1 MSTSQEGQLATAQR
15 RQFVREHRTA
25 IFGYGRRDHG
35 PAMTVLYYLMDGDD
49 LLISTMLAR
58 GKAKAVQ
65 RDPKVSLCVLDENWP
80 PTYITLFCDA
90 VLEATV
96 ESDLE
101 AVVDVLVG
109 VLELMAGRELDA
121 SAREQATKMAIKEDR
136 VVIRLKPYA
145 SFMTPPRH
153 VQTEADLET
162 LTHWTS
168 SSLPWNEAT
177 EETKETKETKE
188 TEETAE

>member
-1 MSTSQEGQLATAQR
+1 MTTAQQGQMTPAQR

-25 IFGYGRRDHG
+25 IFGYGRKDHG

-58 GKAKAVQ
+58 GKAKAV
-65 RDPKVSLCVLDENWP
+65 RRNPKVSLCVLDENWP

-90 VLEATV
+90 TIEATV
-96 ESDLE
+96 NDDLD

-121 SAREQATKMAIKEDR
+121 SAREHATKMAVKEDR
-136 VVIRLKPYA
+136 VVLRLKPYA

-153 VQTEADLET
+153 VTGEQDLET

-168 SSLPWNEAT
+168 SSLPWD
-177 EETKETKETKE
+177 
-188 TEETAE
+188 AE

>member
-1 MSTSQEGQLATAQR
+1 MSTAQEGQMTPAQR

-25 IFGYGRRDHG
+25 IFGYGRKDDG

-58 GKAKAVQ
+58 GKAKAV
-65 RDPKVSLCVLDENWP
+65 RRNPKVSLCVLDENWP

-90 VLEATV
+90 VIEATV
-96 ESDLE
+96 SDDLD

-121 SAREQATKMAIKEDR
+121 SAREHATKMAVKEDR
-136 VVIRLKPYA
+136 VVLRLKPYA

-153 VQTEADLET
+153 ISSERDLDT

-168 SSLPWNEAT
+168 SSLPWN
-177 EETKETKETKE
+177 
-188 TEETAE
+188 AE

>member
-1 MSTSQEGQLATAQR
+1 MTTAQEGQMSPGQR
-15 RQFVREHRTA
+15 RKFVREHRTA
-25 IFGYGRRDHG
+25 IFGYGRKDHG

-65 RDPKVSLCVLDENWP
+65 RNPKVSLCVLDENWP
-80 PTYITLFCDA
+80 PTYITLFCNA
-90 VLEATV
+90 TIEATV
-96 ESDLE
+96 NDDLD

-121 SAREQATKMAIKEDR
+121 SAREHATKMAVKEDR
-136 VVIRLKPYA
+136 VVLRLKPYA

-153 VQTEADLET
+153 VNTEADLDT

-168 SSLPWNEAT
+168 SSLPWNE
-177 EETKETKETKE
+177 E
-188 TEETAE
+188 

>member
-1 MSTSQEGQLATAQR
+1 MTTSQQGQMTPAQR

-25 IFGYGRRDHG
+25 IFGYGRKDDG
-35 PAMTVLYYLMDGDD
+35 PAMTVLYYIMDGDD
-49 LLISTMLAR
+49 LLVSTMMAR

-65 RDPKVSLCVLDENWP
+65 RNPKVSLCVLDENWP

-90 VLEATV
+90 VIEATV
-96 ESDLE
+96 SDNPD
-101 AVVDVLVG
+101 AVTDLLLR

-121 SAREQATKMAIKEDR
+121 SAREHAREMAIAEER
-136 VVIRLKPYA
+136 VVVRLKPYA

-153 VQTEADLET
+153 VAGEQDLET

-168 SSLPWNEAT
+168 SSLPWDAQ
-177 EETKETKETKE
+177 
-188 TEETAE
+188 

>member
-1 MSTSQEGQLATAQR
+1 MTTSQEGQLTPEQR

-25 IFGYGRRDHG
+25 IFGYGRRDDG

-58 GKAKAVQ
+58 GKAKAV
-65 RDPKVSLCVLDENWP
+65 RRNPKVSLCVLDENWP

-90 VLEATV
+90 AIEATV
-96 ESDLE
+96 SDDLE
-101 AVVDVLVG
+101 VVVDVLVR
-109 VLELMAGRELDA
+109 VLELMAGRKLDD
-121 SAREQATKMAIKEDR
+121 SARDHATKMAVKEDR
-136 VVIRLKPYA
+136 VVLRLKPYA

-153 VQTEADLET
+153 VHSEQDLDT

-168 SSLPWNEAT
+168 SSLPWN
-177 EETKETKETKE
+177 
-188 TEETAE
+188 AENDESASGYGGDR

>member
-1 MSTSQEGQLATAQR
+1 MDRDQR

-25 IFGYGRRDHG
+25 VFGYGRRDDG

-90 VLEATV
+90 VIEATV
-96 ESDLE
+96 DDDPE
-101 AVVDVLVG
+101 AVTDVLQR
-109 VLELMAGRELDA
+109 VLELMAGRQLDPAARA
-121 SAREQATKMAIKEDR
+121 STREMAIREER
-136 VVIRLKPYA
+136 VVLRLTPYA

-153 VQTEADLET
+153 VSTERDLAT

-168 SSLPWNEAT
+168 SSLPWN
-177 EETKETKETKE
+177 
-188 TEETAE
+188 AE

>member
-1 MSTSQEGQLATAQR
+1 MTTAQQGQMTPAQR

-25 IFGYGRRDHG
+25 IFGYGRKDDG

-58 GKAKAVQ
+58 GKAKAVK
-65 RDPKVSLCVLDENWP
+65 RNPKVSLCVLDENWP
-80 PTYITLFCDA
+80 PTYITLYCNA
-90 VLEATV
+90 TIEATV
-96 ESDLE
+96 NDDLD
-101 AVVDVLVG
+101 AVVNVLVG

-121 SAREQATKMAIKEDR
+121 SAREHATKMAVKEDR
-136 VVIRLKPYA
+136 VVLRLKPYA

-153 VQTEADLET
+153 VSTEADLDT

-168 SSLPWNEAT
+168 SSLPWN
-177 EETKETKETKE
+177 
-188 TEETAE
+188 AE

>member
-1 MSTSQEGQLATAQR
+1 MTTAQQGQMTPAHR
-15 RQFVREHRTA
+15 RQFVRDHRTA
-25 IFGYGRRDHG
+25 IFGYGRKDDG
-35 PAMTVLYYLMDGDD
+35 PAMTVLYYIMDGDD

-65 RDPKVSLCVLDENWP
+65 RNPKVSLCVLDENWP

-90 VLEATV
+90 VIEATV
-96 ESDLE
+96 CDNLGL
-101 AVVDVLVG
+101 VVDVLVG

-121 SAREQATKMAIKEDR
+121 SAREHATKMAVKEDR
-136 VVIRLKPYA
+136 VVLRLKPYA

-153 VQTEADLET
+153 IAGEQDLET

-168 SSLPWNEAT
+168 SSLPWN
-177 EETKETKETKE
+177 
-188 TEETAE
+188 AE

>member
-1 MSTSQEGQLATAQR
+1 VSILEEEHRMTTSQQGQMTPAQR

-25 IFGYGRRDHG
+25 IFGYGRKDDG
-35 PAMTVLYYLMDGDD
+35 PAMTVLYYIMDGDD
-49 LLISTMLAR
+49 LLVSTMLAR

-65 RDPKVSLCVLDENWP
+65 RNPKVSLCVLDENWP

-90 VLEATV
+90 VIEATV
-96 ESDLE
+96 ADDPDAVADL
-101 AVVDVLVG
+101 LLQ

-121 SAREQATKMAIKEDR
+121 SARDHAREMAIKEDR
-136 VVIRLKPYA
+136 VVVRLKPYA

-153 VQTEADLET
+153 ISSERDLDT

-168 SSLPWNEAT
+168 SSLPWN
-177 EETKETKETKE
+177 
-188 TEETAE
+188 AE